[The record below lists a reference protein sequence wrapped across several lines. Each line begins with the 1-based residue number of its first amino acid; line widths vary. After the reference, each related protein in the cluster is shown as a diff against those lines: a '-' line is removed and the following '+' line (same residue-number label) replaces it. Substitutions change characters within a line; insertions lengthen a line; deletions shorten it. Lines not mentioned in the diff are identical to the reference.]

1 MTLTQ
6 TVTQS
11 VEGYLRECAGWV
23 DREILSIVDSQV
35 DDAWLRGAIGYHFG
49 WADRDF
55 EAVPPHARLSS
66 GKKLRPALAL
76 LCYQGAQVAQG
87 GDAGPT
93 AGAAVDLDGA
103 LVFAAALECIHNF
116 SLVHDDIEDGD
127 RWRRGRPTLWSV
139 FGPEQAINAGDCLHS
154 LGYACLGR
162 LRERGVDGAVVAELA
177 TVLAGATLRMIAGQ
191 RRDMSYETE
200 SDVDSPMYLEMIAGK
215 TAALIA
221 CATYGGALLALHRL
235 GESAHQTLDGYA
247 DFGRHLGL
255 SFQIRDDILG
265 TWGAED
271 ETGKPQGRDIRRR
284 KKTLPVVFAFQES
297 SIEDRGRLQR
307 LYAPGDE
314 LTDGQ
319 EQDVRGILEHCRAE
333 AFSQQQG
340 ELHAGR
346 ALQALTMVAGG
357 AERLQENPFLAI
369 LEQLTGFVTAR
380 TR

>member
-1 MTLTQ
+1 
-6 TVTQS
+6 
-11 VEGYLRECAGWV
+11 
-23 DREILSIVDSQV
+23 
-35 DDAWLRGAIGYHFG
+35 
-49 WADRDF
+49 
-55 EAVPPHARLSS
+55 
-66 GKKLRPALAL
+66 
-76 LCYQGAQVAQG
+76 
-87 GDAGPT
+87 
-93 AGAAVDLDGA
+93 
-103 LVFAAALECIHNF
+103 
-116 SLVHDDIEDGD
+116 
-127 RWRRGRPTLWSV
+127 
-139 FGPEQAINAGDCLHS
+139 
-154 LGYACLGR
+154 
-162 LRERGVDGAVVAELA
+162 
-177 TVLAGATLRMIAGQ
+177 MIAGQ

-235 GESAHQTLDGYA
+235 GEAAHQTLDGYA